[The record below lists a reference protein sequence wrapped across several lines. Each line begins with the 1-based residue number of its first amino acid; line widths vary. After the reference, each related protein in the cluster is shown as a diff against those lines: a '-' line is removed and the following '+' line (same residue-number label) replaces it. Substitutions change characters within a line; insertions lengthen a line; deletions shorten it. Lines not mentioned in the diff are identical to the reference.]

1 MNKYSFSLVHP
12 ANQMIAV
19 KGCPPRPSDIV
30 KALHQAGIDADPGL
44 FDNIDQL
51 PGFFMALYRD
61 RPEFEEGFF
70 RGE

>member
-1 MNKYSFSLVHP
+1 MNKFSFSLVHP

-30 KALHQAGIDADPGL
+30 KALHQAGIDADPGM

-51 PGFFMALYRD
+51 PGFFMARYRD

-70 RGE
+70 REE